1 MSFYRAEVST
11 QRQRLHR
18 PGRTSSGAALRHSGP
33 LPTWGPRMS
42 THEREGCALSVRSG
56 PGVCTRE
63 GPPLSLGSRLPRELG
78 PGQGH
83 RHLAP
88 RRRKRHAGLQ
98 PGAEERRGREVG
110 VRARAQNTHPP
121 KRGSHHPHLC
131 PGSPTAWTV
140 PPAALPAPAK
150 CSHNSWNRMELKRGS
165 DSHTL
170 SGVGLQG
177 PDLGHLSAQTRWV
190 PRGTWGFHCGRNSPP
205 GE

>member
-42 THEREGCALSVRSG
+42 THESEGCALSVRSG

-83 RHLAP
+83 RRLAP

-121 KRGSHHPHLC
+121 VPRQPYC
-131 PGSPTAWTV
+131 MDSPSCSLAGAGQV
-140 PPAALPAPAK
+140 QPQLMEPDGAK
-150 CSHNSWNRMELKRGS
+150 AGLRL
-165 DSHTL
+165 SHT
-170 SGVGLQG
+170 VGGGTPG
-177 PDLGHLSAQTRWV
+177 P
-190 PRGTWGFHCGRNSPP
+190 
-205 GE
+205 